1 MVKHQTRL
9 VAAMFVLTDVV
20 CTNLA
25 WILAYFLRFHSEA
38 VLGMLPAVK
47 GVPTLSRYVLLIP
60 LLAVLWPAVMYFH
73 GLYQVKRGRSR
84 IDEFFAILFSV
95 LIASALTLGATL
107 YLRVYHFYQP
117 DKAPL
122 WEYSQAV
129 FAIFIALDVLLLN
142 VGRSAL
148 RRHLQRRW
156 AAGHNV
162 RRVLVAGAGDLG
174 QMVAEA
180 LIGHRELGYQV
191 VGFLDDRASAPG
203 RAGLPVLGALDQAMA
218 VCATHRVDQLY
229 AALPLEDHAK
239 LLKLIKSVGNECV
252 DIKVVPDLVQY
263 ATIKAALEDLD
274 GIPIISLNEVPLRG
288 WNSMVKRV
296 MDVVLGSAALL
307 LLTVV
312 VPLFPA
318 VWLLIRLRGG
328 NGPVLL
334 RQERMTLDGK
344 TFEIFKFRT
353 MVEEAERDTGP
364 VWASPEDPRRTEVG
378 IWLRRFNLDEF
389 PQLLN
394 VVLGDMSLVGPRPE
408 RPPFVRQFKER
419 IPQYM
424 LRHRVKSGIT
434 GWAQVNG
441 WRGNTSIEKRIEYDL
456 YYIENWSLLLD
467 VKILILTLFR
477 GFGQKHAY

>member
-1 MVKHQTRL
+1 MVKHQTRIF
-9 VAAMFVLTDVV
+9 VATFVVVDVL
-20 CTNLA
+20 CTAAA
-25 WILAYFLRFHSEA
+25 WVIAYFLRFHSDA
-38 VLGMLPAVK
+38 FLDLLPAVK
-47 GVPTLSRYVLLIP
+47 GVPDQSRYALLLP
-60 LLAVLWPAVMYFH
+60 LIVVLWPAVMYFH

-107 YLRVYHFYQP
+107 YVRVYYRYQP
-117 DKAPL
+117 EVAPL

-129 FAIFIALDVLLLN
+129 FGLFIVADVLLLN
-142 VGRSAL
+142 LGRSAL
-148 RRHLQRRW
+148 RRYLQRMW

-162 RRVLVAGAGDLG
+162 RRVVIAGAGDLG
-174 QMVAEA
+174 EMVGETLQA
-180 LIGHRELGYQV
+180 HRELGYRV
-191 VGFLDDRASAPG
+191 VGFLDDHVAGERL
-203 RAGLPVLGALDQAMA
+203 GLPVLGTLDQAMT
-218 VCATHRVDQLY
+218 VCAANRVDQLY
-229 AALPLEDHAK
+229 VALPLEDHAK
-239 LLKLIKSVGNECV
+239 LLRLIKSVGNECV

-288 WNSMVKRV
+288 WNSMAKRV
-296 MDVVLGSAALL
+296 MDFVFGSALL
-307 LLTVV
+307 LLLM
-312 VPLFPA
+312 PFFLA
-318 VWLLIRLRGG
+318 IALLIRLRGG
-328 NGPVLL
+328 KGPVLL

-344 TFEIFKFRT
+344 TFQIYKFRT
-353 MVEEAERDTGP
+353 MVEEAEKDTGP
-364 VWASPEDPRRTEVG
+364 VWASAEDPRRTRVG

-394 VVLGDMSLVGPRPE
+394 VVFGDMSLVGPRPE
-408 RPPFVRQFKER
+408 RPPFVQQFRER

-467 VKILILTLFR
+467 IKILILTLLR

>member
-1 MVKHQTRL
+1 MKFQTRVM
-9 VAAMFVLTDVV
+9 VATFVLVDVV
-20 CTNLA
+20 ATAAA
-25 WILAYFLRFHSEA
+25 WVLAYWLRFHSDL
-38 VLGMLPAVK
+38 VLGIVPAVK
-47 GVPTLSRYVLLIP
+47 GVPDIGRYLLLLP
-60 LLAVLWPAVMYFH
+60 LMAVLWPAVMYFH
-73 GLYQVKRGRSR
+73 GLYQMKRGRSR

-95 LIASALTLGATL
+95 LIASAATLGLTL
-107 YLRVYHFYQP
+107 YIRVYYRYQP
-117 DKAPL
+117 DAAPR

-129 FAIFIALDVLLLN
+129 FGLFVALDVLL
-142 VGRSAL
+142 VYAGRSAL
-148 RRHLQRRW
+148 RAWLGRMW
-156 AAGHNV
+156 AAGYNV
-162 RRVLVAGAGDLG
+162 KRVLVAGAGELG
-174 QMVAEA
+174 RTVAETILA
-180 LIGHRELGYQV
+180 HRELGYRV
-191 VGFLDDRASAPG
+191 VGFVDDRSGPREVG
-203 RAGLPVLGALDQAMA
+203 GLPVLGTLDEAAA
-218 VCATHRVDQLY
+218 VAAQNRIDQVY
-229 AALPLEDHAK
+229 VALPLEEHAR
-239 LLKLIKSVGNECV
+239 LVRLIKTISNECV

-296 MDVVLGSAALL
+296 MDVVLGTAALVF
-307 LLTVV
+307 LTVILPVFPV
-312 VPLFPA
+312 VA
-318 VWLLIRLRGG
+318 LLIAWRGG
-328 NGPVLL
+328 KGPVLL

-344 TFEIFKFRT
+344 TFQIYKFRT
-353 MVEEAERDTGP
+353 MVDEAEKETGP
-364 VWASPEDPRRTEVG
+364 VWASPEDPRRTAIGV
-378 IWLRRFNLDEF
+378 WLRRFNLDEL

-408 RPPFVRQFKER
+408 RPPFVQQFRER

-424 LRHRVKSGIT
+424 VRHRVKSGIT